1 MRVLI
6 TGGKGMLAQYLA
18 QAFSKGG
25 CTLCVLSR
33 GDLDIT
39 DLELFL
45 KRANN
50 FKPDLILNAAAF
62 TAVDENELF
71 PERAFRVNA
80 MGAQNAALVAREQK
94 ARLVHF
100 STDYVFD
107 GAQNRAYR
115 EDDRPAPLSVYGKS
129 KLSGEKLVRKTHN
142 MHFIVRTSWLFGEHG
157 KNFVRTIYIKLLGQ
171 KAIHVVSDQRGSPT
185 YCKDLAAAVMTL
197 AKTSAYGTYH
207 LSNSGCCS
215 RFELAREIARYC
227 GFRDDLILPAR
238 STELNLPASRPAN
251 STLDNYR
258 WKLSG
263 FETLRDYRPAL
274 IEYLHYLQFQDKI
287 SGG

>member
-1 MRVLI
+1 MKVLI
-6 TGGKGMLAQYLA
+6 TGGRGMLAQCLA
-18 QAFSKGG
+18 QVFSQDGS
-25 CTLCVLSR
+25 TLSVLSR
-33 GDLDIT
+33 SELDIT

-45 KRANN
+45 ERAEC

-62 TAVDENELF
+62 TGVDESELL

-80 MGAQNAALVAREQK
+80 LGAENAALVARGQN

-107 GAQNRAYR
+107 GIQQEAYR
-115 EDDRPAPLSVYGKS
+115 EHDRPNPLSVYGKS
-129 KLSGEKLVRKTHN
+129 KLCGENLVRKTHR

-157 KNFVRTIYIKLLGQ
+157 RNFVSTIYQKLLGG
-171 KAIHVVSDQRGSPT
+171 KKIRVVSDQAGSPT
-185 YCKDLAAAVMTL
+185 SCKDLAAAVITL

-207 LSNSGCCS
+207 LSNGGCCS
-215 RFELAREIARYC
+215 RFELAREIALYC
-227 GFRDDLILPAR
+227 GFVNDLIAPTT
-238 STELNLPASRPAN
+238 STELNLPAIRPAN
-251 STLDNYR
+251 SALDNYR

-274 IEYLHYLQFQDKI
+274 GEYLHYLQFRDKV
-287 SGG
+287 SRG